1 MTMKL
6 YMLVLTCLF
15 CVGTVLGQ
23 PYLDS
28 KRDYSWPGGY
38 GWSPPNYTE
47 NFVIVF
53 NQDTIQ
59 AINYRVSEIPLAS
72 ACAVLAD
79 VDGSLL
85 FASNGQRVADSLGQ
99 LLPGGHDI
107 HPLNFDDDTVRSDIV
122 ELVGLNANDLLLMLP
137 DPGQANL
144 FHIFHEGM
152 QYQVTQNGTAFLNVY
167 HTIIDRNLN
176 AGLGDVVQMSIP
188 ILTDTMTGAI
198 NAFRHANGRDWWIVA
213 PPSAW
218 VSGFHLFL
226 LTPAGVQY
234 IGLVDAPRDRIHTAM
249 QSLSISPD
257 GHFLARHFLDFTAL
271 PNWVGYIEVYGL
283 DRCQGTFSFM
293 GGVQTPDLLFE
304 NGVEFSPNSRMLY
317 KVGPNQIWQ
326 YDLYQP
332 NWQTTGTLVAEFDN
346 HIDTLTMLPSYTS
359 FGETQ
364 LAPDDRVYISTVF
377 GTHYMHVINRP
388 DEKGIACD
396 FRMRKI
402 QLPLM
407 TAGLPNMPTTF
418 RLGAQVGS
426 ACDSLGIGNPAGLV
440 TWPDT
445 LDFGN
450 ISPGQDSTLYL
461 YAYNPGYTRTYL
473 SYLHGHEPP
482 FSTLKDHYRINPG
495 DTLAIPVSFS
505 SSVSGIFDD
514 TMQVRN
520 NVQDFNV
527 ALRANVTGTVG
538 LDKPNMAN
546 GIELYPNPATDAF
559 MIHGIE
565 LLDDAVLEIHDLQGR
580 RVLLQALPANINSW
594 TVSLQGFPTGMYLL
608 QCHDSKGIQY
618 QDKLVINRP

>member
-6 YMLVLTCLF
+6 YILVLASLF

-59 AINYRVSEIPLAS
+59 AINYRVSEIPLS
-72 ACAVLAD
+72 RACAAICD
-79 VDGSLL
+79 IDGSLL
-85 FASNGQRVADSLGQ
+85 FASNGQRVADSLGH
-99 LLPGGHDI
+99 LLPGGYDI
-107 HPLNFDDDTVRSDIV
+107 HPLNFDDDTVRSDLV
-122 ELVGLNANDLLLMLP
+122 ELVGLSIDDILLLLP

-144 FHIFHEGM
+144 YHIFHEGM
-152 QYQVTQNGTAFLNVY
+152 QFIPSENGTALLNVY
-167 HTIIDRNLN
+167 HTVIDRNLN
-176 AGLGDVVQMSIP
+176 AGLGDVVQMSMP

-198 NAFRHANGRDWWIVA
+198 NAFRHANGRDWWIIA

-218 VSGFHLFL
+218 NSGFHLFL

-234 IGLVDAPRDRIHTAM
+234 LGLVDAPRDRIHSFE

-257 GHFLARHFLDFTAL
+257 GNFLARHFLDFTAL
-271 PNWVGYIEVYGL
+271 PNWVGYIEVYTL

-359 FGETQ
+359 FGEAQ
-364 LAPDDRVYISTVF
+364 LAPDDRIYISTIF
-377 GTHYMHVINRP
+377 GTHYMHVIDSP
-388 DEKGIACD
+388 DEKGITCD

-450 ISPGQDSTLYL
+450 LSPGQDSTLYL

-473 SYLHGHEPP
+473 SYLYGQEPP
-482 FSTLKDHYRINPG
+482 FSTPKDHYRINPG

-505 SSVSGIFDD
+505 SSVSGVFDD

-520 NVQDFNV
+520 NVQDFSV
-527 ALRANVTGTVG
+527 ALQANVTGTVG
-538 LDKPNMAN
+538 TENCTDINVLE
-546 GIELYPNPATDAF
+546 IYPNPATDAF
-559 MIHGIE
+559 RLQGPAS
-565 LLDDAVLEIHDLQGR
+565 LQGGQVEIHDAQGR
-580 RVLLQALPANINSW
+580 LVHRQNLEAATGPWQISTRHLPAGLYL
-594 TVSLQGFPTGMYLL
+594 VQCRDAQGLQYS
-608 QCHDSKGIQY
+608 SKIMIS
-618 QDKLVINRP
+618 D